1 MKRTSFTLGSL
12 ACLTSAAF
20 AQGAPGTNLAVEVGF
35 RRIAMRADTVRV
47 EYLVRNAEESRE
59 ELFEFTVEAPSKV
72 VRIELPASKENW
84 DTSTVYKT
92 LSVASWGLL
101 GEQLH
106 AGATTPRLAFEAV
119 GLPGVVTY
127 WAGGWFPVEPLEAE
141 YEPPPPMS
149 PRDAIAVT
157 AVQGRTI
164 GVDPLPADRRP
175 AALLERLGGLLD
187 DTCGD
192 LGWITSA
199 SVCRSLKENLQQGSR
214 SLGKGDKTGARGR
227 MEGFLAELVAQHNV
241 GGILPVKDAAFWLLK
256 VNAEYLRDR
265 IRRR

>member
-1 MKRTSFTLGSL
+1 MKRTCFTLGSL
-12 ACLTSAAF
+12 ACLSSAVL

-35 RRIAMRADTVRV
+35 RRIAMRADTVRI

-72 VRIELPASKENW
+72 VRIDLPVPEENW

-106 AGATTPRLAFEAV
+106 AGTTTPQLAFEAV
-119 GLPGVVTY
+119 GLPGLVTY
-127 WAGGWFPVEPLEAE
+127 WAGGWFPVEPLETE

-149 PRDAIAVT
+149 PREAIAAT

-175 AALLERLGGLLD
+175 AALLERLVGLLD

-199 SVCRSLKENLQQGSR
+199 SVCSSLMEKLR
-214 SLGKGDKTGARGR
+214 RGR
-227 MEGFLAELVAQHNV
+227 MESFLAELAAEHQA
-241 GGILPVKDAAFWLLK
+241 GGTLPVKDAAFWLLK
-256 VNAEYLRDR
+256 VNAEYLRNR
-265 IRRR
+265 ILRR